1 MSIRKIGS
9 KPLPQEIEAE
19 KALLGSLIREGDLY
33 EKIENIITPEDFY
46 KEDHKIIFTCMLKLR
61 KQNNPIDILSVFQ
74 ELKEN
79 EKVYS
84 ENIEPLYLTHLTEM
98 VPTTANIE
106 YYAKLVQKTSNQR
119 KIYKDLVGI
128 VGNLEDGKL
137 TSEEVYLK
145 LHELNIVTAHTE
157 LKPVSARD
165 LVEEPVV
172 EPLWGDLF
180 FPACI
185 TQINSE
191 PGVGKT
197 TFVLNVAINGCK
209 GVDFLD
215 VPFSKNLKILYVDIE
230 TPKWRSNQKVTMIS
244 GGDKPK
250 ELYFLYNLDLENA
263 FVDFLSLC
271 KGENY
276 DLIIFDTQS
285 RVFNMEQENDNSEAN
300 KKIGLV
306 NKIINETGTGIVL
319 VHHTSK
325 SERKGVYSGRGA
337 SAISGSA
344 DIVVN
349 LESLDEEIIKVAT
362 AKNRVSG
369 DYQNFY
375 IKKLG
380 EDLFEPY
387 QPPDEQSTGL
397 EKFRIQKIILSL
409 SKERTWKTS
418 ELQELGRNEGFSEST
433 ITRAIRN
440 LKETGKLEKI
450 KQGEYRII
458 GFSQKVKK
466 SDYIPDRSD
475 YLTKSGSTDDLSNNH
490 SEICDCNKCCP
501 DGHDDMDF
509 DTKNF

>member
-1 MSIRKIGS
+1 VSS
-9 KPLPQEIEAE
+9 VLVPLPNNDDAEIAC
-19 KALLGSLIREGDLY
+19 LGSVMIDGNVIGYLQDLLNPEDCYTTKHKRIFKTMLEMCNKEIAIDIVTLSIELKAKGLY
-33 EKIENIITPEDFY
+33 EEIGGFGYLSHLIDLTPTSANYEYYVKTVKEFSNKRKLSEKLTRILSDINNNKIDYAGAAAQVEE
-46 KEDHKIIFTCMLKLR
+46 
-61 KQNNPIDILSVFQ
+61 IDIG
-74 ELKEN
+74 
-79 EKVYS
+79 YS
-84 ENIEPLYLTHLTEM
+84 GKSNL
-98 VPTTANIE
+98 VPISA
-106 YYAKLVQKTSNQR
+106 
-119 KIYKDLVGI
+119 KDLG
-128 VGNLEDGKL
+128 EY
-137 TSEEVYLK
+137 T
-145 LHELNIVTAHTE
+145 
-157 LKPVSARD
+157 
-165 LVEEPVV
+165 VV

-197 TFVLNVAINGCK
+197 TFALNVAINGCK

-215 VPFSKNLKILYVDIE
+215 VPFFKILKILYVDIE
-230 TPKWRSNQKVTMIS
+230 TPKWRRNQKVRMIS
-244 GGDKPK
+244 GDDIP
-250 ELYFLYNLDLENA
+250 ESLYFLYNLDLEND
-263 FVDFLSLC
+263 FGDFLSLC
-271 KGENY
+271 KRENY

-285 RVFNMEQENDNSEAN
+285 RVFSMEQENDNSEAN

-306 NKIINETGTGIVL
+306 NKIISEAGAGVVL

-349 LESLDEEIIKVAT
+349 LESLDDEIIKITT
-362 AKNRVSG
+362 AKNRVIG

-387 QPPDEQSTGL
+387 QPPDEKSTGL
-397 EKFRIQKIILSL
+397 EKFRAHKFILSL
-409 SKERTWKTS
+409 SNERNWKTS
-418 ELQELGRNEGFSEST
+418 ELQELGQKEGFSEST

-450 KQGEYRII
+450 KQGEHRII
-458 GFSQKVKK
+458 GFSQKVNK
-466 SDYIPDRSD
+466 SDPMPDGTD
-475 YLTKSGSTDDLSNNH
+475 FLTESSGTDHLSNIH
-490 SEICDCNKCCP
+490 SEICDCDKCCP
-501 DGHDDMDF
+501 DIHDNMDF